1 MQNKAI
7 GCWATE
13 RHDQTEF
20 LSHWLLC
27 GSWSETEGEA
37 VECLVSKVLWSLVE
51 AWSGVKMSE
60 MGKVGSTG
68 NTVEK

>member
-1 MQNKAI
+1 M
-7 GCWATE
+7 
-13 RHDQTEF
+13 
-20 LSHWLLC
+20 
-27 GSWSETEGEA
+27 
-37 VECLVSKVLWSLVE
+37 ECLVSKVLWSLVE